1 MTDLWASE
9 DFEQRVTAATVA
21 LYETNVESYSDCN
34 SIHRFDNTDLM
45 VMRKQ
50 GIYITAPD
58 RVVFA
63 PGCGMSILKWPQAGC
78 ISVGSEYKEN
88 GDGKVDDLLESYCR
102 LIYFR
107 RLNKLPSHSAMRALG
122 DPYEMMMAWPQDNGP
137 VIGFTDYLTVNRRSG
152 SVSRTVPAWQIKN
165 PSAVSRHAADKE
177 NIKMEYGLSVAIQF
191 TEDARHIWS
200 ITAHNDVS
208 KVTVGAHAESVKS
221 LLYART
227 LPMTKTGRKRPILH
241 VVHAHRRRIAAGT
254 DIDVRDFLRGTRE
267 VVMDDTKYTVS
278 PPQVM
283 LEEMRIKGAA

>member
-1 MTDLWASE
+1 MTDLWASDE
-9 DFEQRVTAATVA
+9 FEQRVTAATVA
-21 LYETNVESYSDCN
+21 LYETKVDSYSDCN
-34 SIHRFDNTDLM
+34 SIHRFDNSDLM
-45 VMRKQ
+45 TMRKH

-58 RVVFA
+58 REVFA
-63 PGCGMSILKWPQAGC
+63 PGCGMSILKWPQSGC
-78 ISVGSEYKEN
+78 ISVGSTYKQN
-88 GDGKVDDLLESYCR
+88 GDGQVDDLLESYCR

-107 RLNKLPSHSAMRALG
+107 RINKLPSHSAMRSIG
-122 DPYEMMMAWPQDNGP
+122 DPYEMMMAWPQDSGP

-152 SVSRTVPAWQIKN
+152 NVSRTVPAWQVKN
-165 PSAVSRHAADKE
+165 PSAVARYASDKE
-177 NIKMEYGLSVAIQF
+177 NIKMEYGLSIAIQF
-191 TEDARHIWS
+191 TEDARHIWA

-241 VVHAHRRRIAAGT
+241 VVHAHRRRLAAGT

-267 VVMDDTKYTVS
+267 VVMDGTKYTVS

-283 LEEMRIKGAA
+283 VEDLRLKVSA